1 MTEAPPDH
9 WVGTDLLV
17 GWDRRD
23 ITPDHPVPLAGFAAR
38 AALGPATEVVSPLH
52 LRTIALQHPGAAPVV
67 IMVADLLWWGPDNM
81 ARLHADVAAAHG
93 LAPEQLIVQ
102 GTHTHSGPQPSDWFS
117 VGLGVVDPDWVDVLH
132 RQAVASIGAA
142 LTEMVPVGM
151 DFAQGHYSLGIERRF
166 VRSGGKERAAELSE
180 LLSVITFR
188 GADGAAVA
196 TLFHH
201 ACHPT
206 YHHGNAVSADFPGAA
221 MASLEAESE
230 IALYLQGCCGN
241 VNPPSY
247 RDGRFQSGNKDD
259 LDRMGGHLADAVRA
273 LQPTA
278 EPIAARLA
286 TDRADLDLPTE
297 PSPDIPTLEAI
308 AAEESLMRSSWAQ
321 LLLDR
326 PERRTGAPMR
336 LSKLVLGEGVQLLG
350 LSAEVTSPYANSVT
364 EALGERTLTLGYS
377 NGMLCYVASA
387 MQQED
392 GGYEVEDAPYWFG
405 LPGRFTSDLEPI
417 LTNALIELGRTR
429 TDDGVD
435 SQKQLTRPIP
445 G

>member
-1 MTEAPPDH
+1 MSAGPH
-9 WVGTDLLV
+9 DLLL
-17 GWDRRD
+17 GWDRRE

-38 AALGPATEVVSPLH
+38 AALGPASEVSSPLH
-52 LRTIALQHPGAAPVV
+52 LRTIALQQPGADPVV

-81 ARLHADVAAAHG
+81 ARLHADVAQAHG
-93 LAPEQLIVQ
+93 LRPDQLIVQ
-102 GTHTHSGPQPSDWFS
+102 GTHTHSGPQPSDWFAI
-117 VGLGVVDPDWVDVLH
+117 GLGVSDPAWVDVLH
-132 RQAVASIGAA
+132 EQAIGAIGAA
-142 LTEMVPVGM
+142 LADMTEVRV
-151 DFAQGHYSLGIERRF
+151 DFAQDRYSLGIERRF
-166 VRSGGKERAAELSE
+166 TRSGGKERAAELSE

-188 GADGAAVA
+188 GTDGAPVA

-206 YHHGNAVSADFPGAA
+206 YHHANAVSADFPGAA
-221 MASLEAESE
+221 MTSLENESE
-230 IALYLQGCCGN
+230 ISLYLQGCCGN

-247 RDGRFQSGNKDD
+247 RDGRFQSGSKDD
-259 LDRMGGHLADAVRA
+259 IDRMGGQLADAVRA

-278 EPIAARLA
+278 EPITASIA
-286 TDRADLDLPTE
+286 TDRAEVDLPTE
-297 PSPDIPTLEAI
+297 PCPDISTLETI
-308 AAEESLMRSSWAQ
+308 AADDNLMKSGWAK
-321 LLLDR
+321 LLLAR

-336 LSKLVLGEGVQLLG
+336 LTKLVLGDGLQLLG

-364 EALGERTLTLGYS
+364 AACGERTLTLGYC

-417 LTNALIELGRTR
+417 LTNALLDLGRR
-429 TDDGVD
+429 
-435 SQKQLTRPIP
+435 
-445 G
+445 